1 MNEKFVVSESSP
13 STNEA
18 DQIRPSDTRQKSLA
32 EQASIMARVAREKL
46 EELENINAEQEL
58 VNRRNTSGQ

>member
-1 MNEKFVVSESSP
+1 MSEKFVVSESSP
-13 STNEA
+13 STNEI
-18 DQIRPSDTRQKSLA
+18 DQTRAGDTRRKSLG

>member
-18 DQIRPSDTRQKSLA
+18 DQIRPSDTRKKSLG

>member
-13 STNEA
+13 STNETHQTRA
-18 DQIRPSDTRQKSLA
+18 DDTRRKSLG